1 MSVSEG
7 SWWGYVALSRPLNGS
22 WCPEPEARP
31 AELKSY
37 SELLS
42 ASTSCLWVALLPAFH
57 STTGLPPQTPCPFPQ
72 AIAPPCSFPSCVSL
86 TGHMKNQRAQVP
98 PTWKAHQDLS
108 SPPAALLCFPNG
120 DGHHPQAPSH
130 GIRGPTW
137 PSLPGSHLS
146 PIAFI
151 CCYKLC
157 RTACPLH
164 VFIPAMFLVWP
175 AHSPIPCLTVLF
187 PSLPLCHSH
196 DCHGS
201 A

>member
-1 MSVSEG
+1 M
-7 SWWGYVALSRPLNGS
+7 ALSRPLNGS

-37 SELLS
+37 PELLS

-57 STTGLPPQTPCPFPQ
+57 YTTGLPPQTPCPFPQ
-72 AIAPPCSFPSCVSL
+72 AIAPPCSFPSCLSL

-98 PTWKAHQDLS
+98 PAWKAQQDLC

-120 DGHHPQAPSH
+120 DGHHPQAPSPWDLRANLALLAVPH
-130 GIRGPTW
+130 CFYLLLQTLQD
-137 PSLPGSHLS
+137 SLSSSRLHTSHVSCVACTLS
-146 PIAFI
+146 DSLSY
-151 CCYKLC
+151 C
-157 RTACPLH
+157 
-164 VFIPAMFLVWP
+164 
-175 AHSPIPCLTVLF
+175 VLF